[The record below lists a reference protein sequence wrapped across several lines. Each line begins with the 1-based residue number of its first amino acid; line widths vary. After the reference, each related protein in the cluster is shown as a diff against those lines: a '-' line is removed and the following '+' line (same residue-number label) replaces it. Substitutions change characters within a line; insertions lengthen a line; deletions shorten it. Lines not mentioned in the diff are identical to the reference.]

1 MNPMVAILLALAA
14 ALAVLRPDWAGSQ
27 QPPAVKSPPL
37 IIQSLAGRDLY
48 DFYCVSCH
56 GRSGKGDGPA
66 AAKLKERPPDLTTLA
81 ARNGGTFPKDRVEQ
95 ILIGERPSTSHGSK
109 EMPVW
114 GNVFRFLDPNDQR
127 ARIRVTNLAAYLASL
142 QAKK

>member
-27 QPPAVKSPPL
+27 QSPTVKSPPV
-37 IIQSLAGRDLY
+37 IIQSLVGRDLY
-48 DFYCVSCH
+48 NFYCVPCH
-56 GRSGKGDGPA
+56 GRSGKGDGPS

-95 ILIGERPSTSHGSK
+95 ILTGERPSASHGSK

-114 GNVFRFLDPNDQR
+114 GNVFRFLDPDDQR